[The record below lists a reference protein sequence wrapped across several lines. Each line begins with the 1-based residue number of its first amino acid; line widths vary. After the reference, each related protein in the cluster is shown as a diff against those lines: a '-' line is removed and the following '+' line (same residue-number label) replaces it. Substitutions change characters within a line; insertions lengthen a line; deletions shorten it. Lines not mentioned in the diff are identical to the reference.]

1 MAQQDAGNRI
11 AAGALTT
18 VGLSLLWL
26 AIVTN
31 LPSQSE
37 LSASA
42 VSTAASGRVAPE
54 VPPASVSSKA
64 ITPSSPAPSS
74 EPEIDLSIPGVPSG
88 MPPSAGVVALSP
100 VGEASAP
107 AQTDPR
113 MAQVAKLKCDAEIEH
128 LCPDVGEGPARARC
142 LEKRSRNLAPVCRA
156 QMQEQFVRWKEDRS
170 RLLSACQEDARRLCG
185 GLRPGDGRMLQC
197 LQDHSQEVS
206 DRCYQTLPKGKL
218 LFRQ

>member
-1 MAQQDAGNRI
+1 MAQPDAGNRI

-18 VGLSLLWL
+18 LGLSVVWL

-42 VSTAASGRVAPE
+42 VTTEGTGRVAVGAPS
-54 VPPASVSSKA
+54 ASVISKS
-64 ITPSSPAPSS
+64 ITPPSPVPSS

-88 MPPSAGVVALSP
+88 APPASAVALPP
-100 VGEASAP
+100 VGEAAP
-107 AQTDPR
+107 TQADPR
-113 MAQVAKLKCDAEIEH
+113 MAQVSKLKCDAEIEQ
-128 LCPDVGEGPARARC
+128 LCPDMGDGPARARC
-142 LEKRSRNLAPVCRA
+142 LEKRSRNLTPVCRA

-170 RLLSACQEDARRLCG
+170 RLLSACQDDARKLCA
-185 GLRPGDGRMLQC
+185 GLRPGDGRMMQC
-197 LQDHSQEVS
+197 LQDHTQEVS

-218 LFRQ
+218 LYRQ